1 MTNGLDIALTIR
13 TSGWVEI
20 TNTSKGNYPATIR
33 FLEAN
38 RRHFDSVSFGYGPIP
53 SHAIKNDRLGR
64 FIEYAASKGLTAAVV
79 GA

>member
-1 MTNGLDIALTIR
+1 MTNQIDIALTIR

-20 TNTSKGNYPATIR
+20 TNASKAQYSATIR

-53 SHAIKNDRLGR
+53 SHAIKNDRLGG
-64 FIEYAASKGLTAAVV
+64 FIAYAASKGLTAAVV